1 MPRPVEP
8 VGGTPDPATG
18 TPSGGGT
25 TTTTPSNPDYSTLF
39 AAFGMPASM
48 ITQINN
54 LMAQLISSG
63 MDSTTAY
70 DTIIGE
76 IRGGAI
82 GGNYMNGE
90 SWYQYTY
97 AGIQYGMATGLLD
110 SSNPEASYRA
120 YVNSVNNYY
129 KEYLGRDATTAEITA
144 ALKGGLTDTTIGAQL
159 KGQSYANAYST
170 GDSNAY
176 GYSWNALL
184 GAFGGMPAGEKQL
197 TAAQSLAIG
206 ESQTGYSTTLGDQL
220 SKQLQTATAR
230 LENIFRGTLA
240 GPADLQKTGAGLKAP
255 SLAAQVT
262 PDTGPI

>member
-1 MPRPVEP
+1 MP
-8 VGGTPDPATG
+8 T
-18 TPSGGGT
+18 
-25 TTTTPSNPDYSTLF
+25 
-39 AAFGMPASM
+39 SM
-48 ITQINN
+48 IVQINQ

-82 GGNYMNGE
+82 GANYNNGM

-97 AGIQYGMATGLLD
+97 AGIQGGMASGLLD
-110 SSNPEASYRA
+110 SGNPEASYRA
-120 YVNSVNNYY
+120 YVNEVNNYY
-129 KEYLGRDATTAEITA
+129 EEYLGRSATTAEIEA
-144 ALKGGLTDTTIGAQL
+144 YLNGGVSGSTVGSQL
-159 KGQSYANAYST
+159 KGQSYANAYAT

-184 GAFGGMPAGEKQL
+184 GSFGGLPSGEKQL
-197 TAAQSLAIG
+197 TTTQANAIG
-206 ESQTGYSTTLGDQL
+206 ESETGYSTPLGDQL
-220 SKQLQTATAR
+220 AAQLQSATRR
-230 LENIFRGTLA
+230 LQTIFQGTLA
-240 GPADLQKTGAGLKAP
+240 TPADLQKTGAGLKAP